1 MVTALRNKFQF
12 GDEKVADV
20 IQIDASISP
29 GNSGGPLINEVGNVV
44 GIVTFSNVGEH
55 AQNLNFAVT
64 AKETKE
70 FLSLAKNEDTTVS
83 ETLNKMIG
91 KELYSVS
98 DYMNYYNAFRVD
110 QDKDGKT
117 DYISLVDK
125 KTKKEVYRFAKE
137 VELEIEPGKK
147 QKVNMLVYDIDEDEI
162 WDVLFIDSDHNGTF
176 ELVFV
181 DLNSDGEPDIVGADP
196 ENKGLITQAWIVQ

>member
-1 MVTALRNKFQF
+1 
-12 GDEKVADV
+12 
-20 IQIDASISP
+20 
-29 GNSGGPLINEVGNVV
+29 
-44 GIVTFSNVGEH
+44 
-55 AQNLNFAVT
+55 
-64 AKETKE
+64 
-70 FLSLAKNEDTTVS
+70 
-83 ETLNKMIG
+83 
-91 KELYSVS
+91 
-98 DYMNYYNAFRVD
+98 
-110 QDKDGKT
+110 
-117 DYISLVDK
+117 VDK